1 MAKVFK
7 EEQEK
12 CSIIA
17 TYYAI
22 EENANLEP
30 DEDKD
35 LKSVFTQVY
44 PNMPEDWYVTFLNQA
59 QAIKNKIGDNNWKY
73 GWYDGTQ
80 GWASGI
86 MPNNKV
92 SYIMGAIWDVFT
104 EKQKKVFGGQ
114 KDSWNTADVFVVNT
128 QMEKEI
134 LKQVKIYQKDFEDF
148 TPPQIFIGT
157 LNAYLSELV
166 KNNDLIPISLKKQTK
181 NAPVKVTETNVDDV
195 PVEGLKPFDGEFL
208 AKPYSYFDIVNR
220 GSKLNFTGNSLFYKA
235 SVKIGNY
242 PYFYQIEQRLQGKSS
257 KAEVKDLVVKGDKG
271 KRGPADAQT
280 GNVPMPQFKALVKDY
295 TGEDYDH
302 NIPAIGT
309 KIDEEYWSDYLETI
323 YKQAQEKLDFDFGG
337 FTIFGKKYNPKEF
350 MEFAIRLDN
359 LSDKKIKI
367 LYNMNKNAFSA
378 KLRNKLR
385 HLRTIKAILKAQK
398 KNKLSEFL
406 MIIYFRA
413 AKMNITDKDLV
424 SPFLKVSS

>member
-22 EENANLEP
+22 EKNANLKP
-30 DEDKD
+30 DEDTE
-35 LKSVFTQVY
+35 LKSVFTKVY

-92 SYIMGAIWDVFT
+92 SYIMSAIWDVFT
-104 EKQKKVFGGQ
+104 DKQKKVFGGQ

-134 LKQVKIYQKDFEDF
+134 LKQVKIYQNDFQDF
-148 TPPQIFIGT
+148 APPQIFIGT

-166 KNNDLIPISLKKQTK
+166 RNNDLIPISLKKQTK
-181 NAPVKVTETNVDDV
+181 NAPVKVKETNVDDV

-235 SVKIGNY
+235 SVQVGNY
-242 PYFYQIEQRLQGKSS
+242 PYFYQIEQRMQGQSS

-280 GNVPMPQFKALVKDY
+280 GNVPMPQFKSLVYEY
-295 TGEDYDH
+295 TGEDYDF
-302 NIPAIGT
+302 NIPAIGS
-309 KIDEEYWSDYLETI
+309 KINEEYWSDYLETI

-337 FTIFGKKYNPKEF
+337 FTVFGKKYNPTEF
-350 MEFAIRLDN
+350 MEFAVRLDN
-359 LSDKKIKI
+359 LSDKKIKT

>member
-30 DEDKD
+30 DKDQD
-35 LKSVFTQVY
+35 LKSVFMEVY
-44 PNMPEDWYVTFLNQA
+44 PNMPDDWYVTFLNQA

-86 MPNNKV
+86 MPNSKV

-104 EKQKKVFGGQ
+104 DKQKKVFGNK
-114 KDSWNTADVFVVNT
+114 KDSWNTADVFLVNA
-128 QMEKEI
+128 QKEGQI
-134 LKQVKIYQKDFEDF
+134 LKRVKELQSDFQNFVAPE
-148 TPPQIFIGT
+148 IFVGT
-157 LNAYLSELV
+157 LNAYLSDLV
-166 KNNDLIPISLKKQTK
+166 KNNHLIPISLKKQTK

-220 GSKLNFTGNSLFYKA
+220 GSKLNFIGNSLFYKA
-235 SVKIGNY
+235 SFQVGNY

-257 KAEVKDLVVKGDKG
+257 KAEVKDLVVKGDKE

-280 GNVPMPQFKALVKDY
+280 GNVPMPQFMALVKEY
-295 TGEDYDH
+295 TGEGYDDD
-302 NIPAIGT
+302 IPAIGS

-323 YKQAQEKLDFDFGG
+323 YNKAKNNFDFGK
-337 FTIFGKKYNPKEF
+337 FTIFGKKYSPREF
-350 MEFAIRLDN
+350 MEFAVRLDN

-367 LYNMNKNAFSA
+367 LYKMNKNAFSA

-385 HLRTIKAILKAQK
+385 HLRTIKAYLKAQES
-398 KNKLSEFL
+398 NKLSEFL
-406 MIIYFRA
+406 MTVYFRA
-413 AKMNITDKDLV
+413 AKMNISDEDLV

>member
-22 EENANLEP
+22 EKNANLEP
-30 DEDKD
+30 DEDRD

-104 EKQKKVFGGQ
+104 DKQKKVFGGQ
-114 KDSWNTADVFVVNT
+114 KDSWNTSDVFVVNT

-181 NAPVKVTETNVDDV
+181 NAPVKVKETNVDDV

-235 SVKIGNY
+235 SVQVGNY
-242 PYFYQIEQRLQGKSS
+242 PYFYQIEQRMQGNSS

-309 KIDEEYWSDYLETI
+309 KINEEYWSDYLETI
-323 YKQAQEKLDFDFGG
+323 YKQAQEKLDFDFGK
-337 FTIFGKKYNPKEF
+337 FTIFGETKTPKEF
-350 MEFAIRLDN
+350 MEFAVRLDN
-359 LSDKKIKI
+359 LSDKKIRT

-385 HLRTIKAILKAQK
+385 HLRTIKAYLKAQK

-406 MIIYFRA
+406 MVVYFRA

>member
-86 MPNNKV
+86 MPNSKV

-104 EKQKKVFGGQ
+104 DKQKKVFGGQ

-235 SVKIGNY
+235 SVQVGNY
-242 PYFYQIEQRLQGKSS
+242 PYFYQIEQRMQGNSS

-280 GNVPMPQFKALVKDY
+280 GNVPMPQFMALVKDY

-302 NIPAIGT
+302 NIPAIGS
-309 KIDEEYWSDYLETI
+309 KINEEYWSDYLETI

-337 FTIFGKKYNPKEF
+337 FTIFGKKYNPREF

>member
-22 EENANLEP
+22 EKNANLEP
-30 DEDKD
+30 DEDTD
-35 LKSVFTQVY
+35 LKSVFKKVY
-44 PNMPEDWYVTFLNQA
+44 PNMPEDWYTTFLNQA

-80 GWASGI
+80 GWALGI

-92 SYIMGAIWDVFT
+92 SYIMAAIWDVFT
-104 EKQKKVFGGQ
+104 DKQKKVFGNK
-114 KDSWNTADVFVVNT
+114 KDSWNTADVFLVNT

-134 LKQVKIYQKDFEDF
+134 LKQIKIYQKDFEDF

-235 SVKIGNY
+235 SVQVGNY
-242 PYFYQIEQRLQGKSS
+242 PYFYQIEQRMQGNSS

-280 GNVPMPQFKALVKDY
+280 GNVPMPQFMALVKDY

-302 NIPAIGT
+302 NIPAIGS
-309 KIDEEYWSDYLETI
+309 KIDGEYWSDYLETI

-337 FTIFGKKYNPKEF
+337 FTVFGKKYNPKEF

-359 LSDKKIKI
+359 LSDKKIKT

>member
-22 EENANLEP
+22 EKNANLEP
-30 DEDKD
+30 DQDAE

-92 SYIMGAIWDVFT
+92 SYIMAAIWDVFT
-104 EKQKKVFGGQ
+104 DKQKKVFGNK
-114 KDSWNTADVFVVNT
+114 KDSWNTADVFLVNT

-134 LKQVKIYQKDFEDF
+134 LKQIKIYQKDFEDF

-235 SVKIGNY
+235 SVQVGNY

-280 GNVPMPQFKALVKDY
+280 GNVPMPQFMALVKDY

-302 NIPAIGT
+302 NIPAIGS

-323 YKQAQEKLDFDFGG
+323 YNQTEGNFDFGK
-337 FTIFGKKYNPKEF
+337 FTIFGETKTPKEF
-350 MEFAIRLDN
+350 MEFAIRLDS
-359 LSDKKIKI
+359 LSETQIKK
-367 LYNMNKNAFSA
+367 LYKMNKNAFSA

>member
-22 EENANLEP
+22 EKNANLEP
-30 DEDKD
+30 DKDLD
-35 LKSVFTQVY
+35 LKSVFAEVY

-59 QAIKNKIGDNNWKY
+59 QAIKDKIGNNNWKY
-73 GWYDGTQ
+73 GWYDGSQ

-104 EKQKKVFGGQ
+104 DKQKKVFGGQ

-128 QMEKEI
+128 QKEAQI
-134 LKQVKIYQKDFEDF
+134 LKFVKELQSEFQDFVAPE
-148 TPPQIFIGT
+148 IFIGT
-157 LNAYLSELV
+157 LNAYLSKLV
-166 KNNDLIPISLKKQTK
+166 RDNDLIPISLKKQTK
-181 NAPVKVTETNVDDV
+181 NAPVKVKETNVDDV
-195 PVEGLKPFDGEFL
+195 PVEGLTPFDGEYL
-208 AKPYSYFDIVNR
+208 AKQYSYFDIVNR
-220 GSKLNFTGNSLFYKA
+220 ASKLNFAGNSLFYKA
-235 SVKIGNY
+235 SFQVGSY
-242 PYFYQIEQRLQGKSS
+242 PYFYQVEQRLQGNSS
-257 KAEVKDLVVKGDKG
+257 KAEVKDLVVKGKKG

-295 TGEDYDH
+295 SGEDYDY
-302 NIPAIGT
+302 NIPAIGS
-309 KIDEEYWSDYLETI
+309 KIDAKYWSNYLTSI
-323 YKQAQEKLDFDFGG
+323 YSKAKSNFDFGK
-337 FTIFGKKYNPKEF
+337 FTIFGKTYTPKEF
-350 MEFAIRLDN
+350 MEFAIKLDN
-359 LSDKKIKI
+359 LPDDRVKI
-367 LYNMNKNAFSA
+367 LYKMNKNAFSA

-385 HLRTIKAILKAQK
+385 HLRTIKAYLKAQE
-398 KNKLSEFL
+398 KNELSQFL
-406 MIIYFRA
+406 MVVYFRA
-413 AKMNITDKDLV
+413 AKMNITDEDLV

>member
-22 EENANLEP
+22 EKNANLEP
-30 DEDKD
+30 DQDAE
-35 LKSVFTQVY
+35 LKSVFTKVY
-44 PNMPEDWYVTFLNQA
+44 PNMPEDWYTTFLNQA

-92 SYIMGAIWDVFT
+92 SYIMAAIWDVFT
-104 EKQKKVFGGQ
+104 DKQKKVFGNK
-114 KDSWNTADVFVVNT
+114 KDSWNTADVFLVNT

-134 LKQVKIYQKDFEDF
+134 LKQIKIYQKDFEDF

-235 SVKIGNY
+235 SVQIGNY

-280 GNVPMPQFKALVKDY
+280 GNVPMPQFMALVKDY

-302 NIPAIGT
+302 NIPAIGS
-309 KIDEEYWSDYLETI
+309 KIDKEYWSDYLETI
-323 YKQAQEKLDFDFGG
+323 YNQAKGNFDFGG
-337 FTIFGKKYNPKEF
+337 FTIFGKKYNPREF

-359 LSDKKIKI
+359 LSDKKIKT

-385 HLRTIKAILKAQK
+385 HLRTIKAYLKAQK
-398 KNKLSEFL
+398 KKKLSEFL
-406 MIIYFRA
+406 MVIYFRA

>member
-30 DEDKD
+30 DKD
-35 LKSVFTQVY
+35 LNLKSVFMEVY

-73 GWYDGTQ
+73 GWYDGSE

-86 MPNNKV
+86 MPNSKV

-114 KDSWNTADVFVVNT
+114 KDSWNTADVFVVNA
-128 QMEKEI
+128 QKEGQI
-134 LKQVKIYQKDFEDF
+134 LKRVKELQSDFQNFVAPE
-148 TPPQIFIGT
+148 IFVGT
-157 LNAYLSELV
+157 LNAYLSQLV
-166 KNNDLIPISLKKQTK
+166 KNNDLIPLSLKKQTK
-181 NAPVKVTETNVDDV
+181 NAPVKVKETNVDDV

-208 AKPYSYFDIVNR
+208 AKPYSYFDIVDR
-220 GSKLNFTGNSLFYKA
+220 GSKLNFVGNSLFYKA
-235 SVKIGNY
+235 SFQVGNY

-257 KAEVKDLVVKGDKG
+257 KAEVKDLVVKGKKG

-280 GNVPMPQFKALVKDY
+280 GNVPMPQFKALVKEY
-295 TGEDYDH
+295 TGEDYDY
-302 NIPAIGT
+302 NIPPIGS
-309 KIDEEYWSDYLETI
+309 KIDEKYWSDYLETI
-323 YKQAQEKLDFDFGG
+323 YNKAKNNFDFGK
-337 FTIFGKKYNPKEF
+337 FTIFGKKYSPREF

-367 LYNMNKNAFSA
+367 LYKMNKNAFSA

-385 HLRTIKAILKAQK
+385 HLRTIKAYLKAQET
-398 KNKLSEFL
+398 NKLSEFL
-406 MIIYFRA
+406 MTVYFRA
-413 AKMNITDKDLV
+413 AKMNISDEDLV

>member
-22 EENANLEP
+22 EKNANLKP
-30 DEDKD
+30 DEDTE
-35 LKSVFTQVY
+35 LKSVFTKVY
-44 PNMPEDWYVTFLNQA
+44 PNMPEDWDKTFLNQA

-92 SYIMGAIWDVFT
+92 SYIMAAIWDVFT
-104 EKQKKVFGGQ
+104 DKQKKVFGNK
-114 KDSWNTADVFVVNT
+114 KDSWNTADVFLVNT

-134 LKQVKIYQKDFEDF
+134 LKQIKIYQKDFEDF

-235 SVKIGNY
+235 SVQIGNY

-280 GNVPMPQFKALVKDY
+280 GNVPMPQFMALVKDY

-302 NIPAIGT
+302 NIPEIGS

-367 LYNMNKNAFSA
+367 LYKMNKNAFSA

-398 KNKLSEFL
+398 KKKLSEFL
-406 MIIYFRA
+406 MVIYFRA

>member
-30 DEDKD
+30 DKD
-35 LKSVFTQVY
+35 TKLKSVFTQVY

-92 SYIMGAIWDVFT
+92 SYIMGAIWNIFT
-104 EKQKKVFGGQ
+104 DKQKKVFGSQ
-114 KDSWNTADVFVVNT
+114 KDSWNTADVFVVNA
-128 QMEKEI
+128 QMETEI
-134 LKQVKIYQKDFEDF
+134 LRFVKQLQDDFQDF
-148 TPPQIFIGT
+148 VSPQIFIGT
-157 LNAYLSELV
+157 LNSYLSELIR
-166 KNNDLIPISLKKQTK
+166 NNDLVPISLKKQTK
-181 NAPVKVTETNVDDV
+181 NAPVRIKETNVDDV
-195 PVEGLKPFDGEFL
+195 PVEGLVPFDGEFL

-235 SVKIGNY
+235 SFQVGSY
-242 PYFYQIEQRLQGKSS
+242 PYFYQIEQRMQGNSS
-257 KAEVKDLVVKGDKG
+257 KAEVKDLVVKGNKG

-280 GNVPMPQFKALVKDY
+280 GNVPMPQFKALVFDY
-295 TGEDYDH
+295 TGEEYDH
-302 NIPAIGT
+302 NIPAIGSEINV
-309 KIDEEYWSDYLETI
+309 KYWSDYIETI
-323 YKQAQEKLDFDFGG
+323 YKDAKDDFDFGK
-337 FTIFGKKYNPKEF
+337 FTIFGKTYTPKEF
-350 MEFAIRLDN
+350 MEFAIRLDK
-359 LSDKKIKI
+359 LSDDKIKI
-367 LYNMNKNAFSA
+367 LYNISKNAFSA

-385 HLRTIKAILKAQK
+385 HLRTIKAYLKAQK
-398 KNKLSEFL
+398 DNKLSEFF
-406 MIIYFRA
+406 MVIYFRA

>member
-22 EENANLEP
+22 EKNANLKP
-30 DEDKD
+30 DEDTE
-35 LKSVFTQVY
+35 LKSVFTKVY

-92 SYIMGAIWDVFT
+92 SYIMSAIWDVFT
-104 EKQKKVFGGQ
+104 DKQKKVFGGQ

-134 LKQVKIYQKDFEDF
+134 LKQVKIYQNDFEDF

-181 NAPVKVTETNVDDV
+181 NAPVKVKETNVDDV

-235 SVKIGNY
+235 SVQVGNY
-242 PYFYQIEQRLQGKSS
+242 PYFYQIEQRMQGQSS

-302 NIPAIGT
+302 NIPAVGT

-337 FTIFGKKYNPKEF
+337 FTVFGKKYNPTEF
-350 MEFAIRLDN
+350 MEFAVRLDN
-359 LSDKKIKI
+359 LSDKKIKT

-406 MIIYFRA
+406 MVIYFRA
-413 AKMNITDKDLV
+413 AKMNINDEDLV

>member
-22 EENANLEP
+22 EKNANLEP
-30 DEDKD
+30 DQDAE
-35 LKSVFTQVY
+35 LKSVFTEVY

-92 SYIMGAIWDVFT
+92 SYIMGAIWDLFT
-104 EKQKKVFGGQ
+104 DKQKKVFGNK
-114 KDSWNTADVFVVNT
+114 KDSWNTADVFLVNT

-134 LKQVKIYQKDFEDF
+134 LKQIKIYQKDFEDF

-242 PYFYQIEQRLQGKSS
+242 PYFYQIEQRMQGQSS

-309 KIDEEYWSDYLETI
+309 KINEEYWSDYLETI

-337 FTIFGKKYNPKEF
+337 FTVFGKKYNPTEF
-350 MEFAIRLDN
+350 MEFAVRLDN
-359 LSDKKIKI
+359 LSDKKIKT

-385 HLRTIKAILKAQK
+385 HLRTIKAYLKAQK

>member
-30 DEDKD
+30 DKDLD
-35 LKSVFTQVY
+35 LKSVFMEVY

-80 GWASGI
+80 GWATGI
-86 MPNNKV
+86 MPNSKV

-104 EKQKKVFGGQ
+104 DKQKKVFGNK
-114 KDSWNTADVFVVNT
+114 KDSWNTADVFVVNA
-128 QMEKEI
+128 QKEGQI
-134 LKQVKIYQKDFEDF
+134 LKRVKELQSDFQNFVAPE
-148 TPPQIFIGT
+148 IFVGT

-166 KNNDLIPISLKKQTK
+166 KNNHLIPISLKKQTK

-220 GSKLNFTGNSLFYKA
+220 GSKLNFIGNSLFYKA
-235 SVKIGNY
+235 SFQVGNY

-257 KAEVKDLVVKGDKG
+257 KAEVKDLVVKGDKK

-280 GNVPMPQFKALVKDY
+280 GNVPMPQFMALVKEY
-295 TGEDYDH
+295 TGEGYDDD
-302 NIPAIGT
+302 IPAIGS

-323 YKQAQEKLDFDFGG
+323 YNKAKNNFDFGK
-337 FTIFGKKYNPKEF
+337 FTIFGKKYSPREF
-350 MEFAIRLDN
+350 MEFAVRLDN

-367 LYNMNKNAFSA
+367 LYKMNKNAFSA

-385 HLRTIKAILKAQK
+385 HLRTIKAYLKAQES
-398 KNKLSEFL
+398 NKLSEFL
-406 MIIYFRA
+406 MTVYFRA
-413 AKMNITDKDLV
+413 AKMNISDEDLV

>member
-30 DEDKD
+30 DQDTK

-92 SYIMGAIWDVFT
+92 SYIMAAIWDVFT
-104 EKQKKVFGGQ
+104 DKQKKVFGGQ
-114 KDSWNTADVFVVNT
+114 KDSWNTADVFLVNT

-181 NAPVKVTETNVDDV
+181 NAPVKVKETNVDDV

-235 SVKIGNY
+235 SFQVGNY
-242 PYFYQIEQRLQGKSS
+242 PYFYQIEQRMQGNSS
-257 KAEVKDLVVKGDKG
+257 KAEVKDLVVKGNKG

-280 GNVPMPQFKALVKDY
+280 GNVPMPQFKALVHEY
-295 TGEDYDH
+295 TGEDYDL
-302 NIPAIGT
+302 NIPAIGS
-309 KIDEEYWSDYLETI
+309 KINEEYWSDYLETI
-323 YKQAQEKLDFDFGG
+323 YKQAKDDFDFGK
-337 FTIFGKKYNPKEF
+337 FTIFGETKTPKEF

-359 LSDKKIKI
+359 LSEAQIKI
-367 LYNMNKNAFSA
+367 LYKMSKNAFSA

-406 MIIYFRA
+406 MVVYFRA
-413 AKMNITDKDLV
+413 AKMNISDKDLV

>member
-30 DEDKD
+30 DKD
-35 LKSVFTQVY
+35 LNLKSVFMEVY

-73 GWYDGTQ
+73 GWYDGSE

-86 MPNNKV
+86 MPNSKV

-114 KDSWNTADVFVVNT
+114 KDSWNTADVFVVNA
-128 QMEKEI
+128 QKEGQI
-134 LKQVKIYQKDFEDF
+134 LKRVKELQSDFQNFVAPE
-148 TPPQIFIGT
+148 IFVGT
-157 LNAYLSELV
+157 LNAYLSQLV
-166 KNNDLIPISLKKQTK
+166 KNNDLIPLSLKKQTK
-181 NAPVKVTETNVDDV
+181 NAPVKVKETNVDDV

-208 AKPYSYFDIVNR
+208 AKPYSYFDIVDR
-220 GSKLNFTGNSLFYKA
+220 GSKLNFVGNSLFYKA
-235 SVKIGNY
+235 SFQVGNY

-257 KAEVKDLVVKGDKG
+257 KAEVKDLVVKGNKG

-280 GNVPMPQFKALVKDY
+280 GNVPMPQFKALVKEY
-295 TGEDYDH
+295 TGEDYDD
-302 NIPAIGT
+302 IPAIGS
-309 KIDEEYWSDYLETI
+309 KIDEKYWSDYLETI
-323 YKQAQEKLDFDFGG
+323 YNKAKNNFDFGK
-337 FTIFGKKYNPKEF
+337 FTIFGKKYSPREF

-367 LYNMNKNAFSA
+367 LYKMNKNAFSA

-385 HLRTIKAILKAQK
+385 HLRTIKAYLKAQES
-398 KNKLSEFL
+398 NKLSEFL
-406 MIIYFRA
+406 MTVYFRA
-413 AKMNITDKDLV
+413 AKMNINDEDLV

>member
-22 EENANLEP
+22 EKDANLEP
-30 DEDKD
+30 DKDLD
-35 LKSVFTQVY
+35 LKSVFAEVY

-59 QAIKNKIGDNNWKY
+59 QAIKDKIGDNNWKY

-104 EKQKKVFGGQ
+104 DKQKKVFGGQ
-114 KDSWNTADVFVVNT
+114 KDSWNTSDVFVVNT

-157 LNAYLSELV
+157 LNAYLSELGR
-166 KNNDLIPISLKKQTK
+166 NNDLIPISLKKQTK
-181 NAPVKVTETNVDDV
+181 NAPVRVKETNVDDV
-195 PVEGLKPFDGEFL
+195 PVEGLVPFDGEFL

-235 SVKIGNY
+235 SVQVGNY
-242 PYFYQIEQRLQGKSS
+242 PYFYQIEQRMQGNSS

-280 GNVPMPQFKALVKDY
+280 GNVPMPQFMALVKDY

-309 KIDEEYWSDYLETI
+309 KINEEYWSDYLETI

-337 FTIFGKKYNPKEF
+337 FTVFGKKYNPTEL
-350 MEFAIRLDN
+350 MEFAVRLDN
-359 LSDKKIKI
+359 LSDKKIKT

>member
-22 EENANLEP
+22 EKNANLEP
-30 DEDKD
+30 DKDLD
-35 LKSVFTQVY
+35 LKSVFAEVY

-59 QAIKNKIGDNNWKY
+59 QAIKDKIGDNNWKY

-92 SYIMGAIWDVFT
+92 SYIMSAIWDVFT
-104 EKQKKVFGGQ
+104 DKQKKVFGGQ

-134 LKQVKIYQKDFEDF
+134 LKQVKIYQNDFQDF
-148 TPPQIFIGT
+148 APPQIFIGT

-166 KNNDLIPISLKKQTK
+166 RNNDLIPISLKKQTK
-181 NAPVKVTETNVDDV
+181 NAPVKVKETNVDDV

-235 SVKIGNY
+235 SVQVGNY
-242 PYFYQIEQRLQGKSS
+242 PYFYQIEQRMQGNSS

-280 GNVPMPQFKALVKDY
+280 GNVPMPQFKSLVYEY
-295 TGEDYDH
+295 TGEDYDF
-302 NIPAIGT
+302 NIPAIGS
-309 KIDEEYWSDYLETI
+309 KINEEYWSDYLETI
-323 YKQAQEKLDFDFGG
+323 YNQAKGNFDFGG
-337 FTIFGKKYNPKEF
+337 FTVFGKTYTPREF

-367 LYNMNKNAFSA
+367 LYKMDKNAFSA

-385 HLRTIKAILKAQK
+385 HLRTIKAYLKAQK

-406 MIIYFRA
+406 MVVYFRA

>member
-30 DEDKD
+30 DQDTK

-104 EKQKKVFGGQ
+104 DKQKKVFGGQ

-134 LKQVKIYQKDFEDF
+134 LKQVKIYQNDFQDF

-181 NAPVKVTETNVDDV
+181 NAPVKVKETNVDDV

-235 SVKIGNY
+235 SVQVGNY
-242 PYFYQIEQRLQGKSS
+242 PYFYQIEQRMQGNSS

-280 GNVPMPQFKALVKDY
+280 GNVPMPQFKALVKEY
-295 TGEDYDH
+295 TGE
-302 NIPAIGT
+302 
-309 KIDEEYWSDYLETI
+309 K
-323 YKQAQEKLDFDFGG
+323 
-337 FTIFGKKYNPKEF
+337 
-350 MEFAIRLDN
+350 
-359 LSDKKIKI
+359 
-367 LYNMNKNAFSA
+367 
-378 KLRNKLR
+378 
-385 HLRTIKAILKAQK
+385 
-398 KNKLSEFL
+398 
-406 MIIYFRA
+406 
-413 AKMNITDKDLV
+413 
-424 SPFLKVSS
+424 SPFKSNIFPS

>member
-30 DEDKD
+30 DKD
-35 LKSVFTQVY
+35 TKLKSVFTQVY

-92 SYIMGAIWDVFT
+92 SYIMGAIWNIFT
-104 EKQKKVFGGQ
+104 DKQKKVFGSQ
-114 KDSWNTADVFVVNT
+114 KDSWNTADVFVVNA
-128 QMEKEI
+128 QMETEI
-134 LKQVKIYQKDFEDF
+134 LRFVKQLQDDFQDF
-148 TPPQIFIGT
+148 VSPQIFIGT
-157 LNAYLSELV
+157 LNSYLSELIR
-166 KNNDLIPISLKKQTK
+166 NNDLVPISLKKQTK
-181 NAPVKVTETNVDDV
+181 NAPVRVKETNVDDV
-195 PVEGLKPFDGEFL
+195 PVEGLVPFDGEFL

-235 SVKIGNY
+235 SFQVGSY
-242 PYFYQIEQRLQGKSS
+242 PYFYQIEQRMQGNSS
-257 KAEVKDLVVKGDKG
+257 KAEVKDLVVKGNKG

-280 GNVPMPQFKALVKDY
+280 GNVPMPQFKALVFDY
-295 TGEDYDH
+295 TGEEYDH
-302 NIPAIGT
+302 NIPAIGSEINV
-309 KIDEEYWSDYLETI
+309 KYWSDYIETI
-323 YKQAQEKLDFDFGG
+323 YKNAKDDFDFGK
-337 FTIFGKKYNPKEF
+337 FTIFGKTYTPKEF
-350 MEFAIRLDN
+350 MEFAIRLDK
-359 LSDKKIKI
+359 LSDDKIKI
-367 LYNMNKNAFSA
+367 LYNISKNAFSA

-385 HLRTIKAILKAQK
+385 HLRTIKAYLKAQK
-398 KNKLSEFL
+398 DNKLSEFF
-406 MIIYFRA
+406 MVIYFRA

>member
-22 EENANLEP
+22 EKNANLKP
-30 DEDKD
+30 DEDAD
-35 LKSVFTQVY
+35 LKSVFRQVY

-104 EKQKKVFGGQ
+104 DKQKKVFGGQ

-181 NAPVKVTETNVDDV
+181 NAPVKVKETNVDYV

-235 SVKIGNY
+235 SVQVGNY
-242 PYFYQIEQRLQGKSS
+242 PYFYQIEQRMQGNSS

-309 KIDEEYWSDYLETI
+309 KINEEYWSDYLETI

-337 FTIFGKKYNPKEF
+337 FTVFGKKYNPTEF

-359 LSDKKIKI
+359 LSDKKIKT

>member
-22 EENANLEP
+22 EKDANLEP
-30 DEDKD
+30 DKDLD
-35 LKSVFTQVY
+35 LKSVFMKVY

-59 QAIKNKIGDNNWKY
+59 QAIKNKIGNNNWKY
-73 GWYDGTQ
+73 GWYDGSQ

-86 MPNNKV
+86 MPNSKV

-104 EKQKKVFGGQ
+104 EKQKKVFGNK
-114 KDSWNTADVFVVNT
+114 KDSWNTADVFVVNA
-128 QMEKEI
+128 QKERQI
-134 LKQVKIYQKDFEDF
+134 LKRVKELQSDFQNFVAPE
-148 TPPQIFIGT
+148 IFVGT
-157 LNAYLSELV
+157 LNAYLSNLV
-166 KNNDLIPISLKKQTK
+166 KDNDLIPLSLKKQTK

-220 GSKLNFTGNSLFYKA
+220 GSKLNFIGNSLFYKA
-235 SVKIGNY
+235 SFQVGNY

-280 GNVPMPQFKALVKDY
+280 GNVPIPQFMALVKDY
-295 TGEDYDH
+295 TGEGYDDD
-302 NIPAIGT
+302 IPAIGS
-309 KIDEEYWSDYLETI
+309 KIDEKYWSDYLETI
-323 YKQAQEKLDFDFGG
+323 YNKEKNNFDFGK
-337 FTIFGKKYNPKEF
+337 FTIFGKKYSPRKF
-350 MEFAIRLDN
+350 MEFAVRLDN
-359 LSDKKIKI
+359 LSEKKIKI
-367 LYNMNKNAFSA
+367 LYKMNKNAFSA

-385 HLRTIKAILKAQK
+385 HLRTIKAYLKAK
-398 KNKLSEFL
+398 KDKKFSEFL
-406 MIIYFRA
+406 MIVYFRA
-413 AKMNITDKDLV
+413 AKMNISDKDLV

>member
-22 EENANLEP
+22 EKDANLEP
-30 DEDKD
+30 DKDLD
-35 LKSVFTQVY
+35 LKSVFMKVY

-59 QAIKNKIGDNNWKY
+59 QAIKDKIGDNNWKY
-73 GWYDGTQ
+73 GWYDGSQ

-86 MPNNKV
+86 MPNSKV

-104 EKQKKVFGGQ
+104 EKQKKVFGNK
-114 KDSWNTADVFVVNT
+114 KDSWNTADVFVVNA
-128 QMEKEI
+128 QKERQI
-134 LKQVKIYQKDFEDF
+134 LKRVKELQSDFQNFVAPE
-148 TPPQIFIGT
+148 IFVGT
-157 LNAYLSELV
+157 LNAYLSNLV
-166 KNNDLIPISLKKQTK
+166 KDNDLIPLSLKKQTK

-220 GSKLNFTGNSLFYKA
+220 GSKLNFIGNSLFYKA
-235 SVKIGNY
+235 SFQVGNY

-280 GNVPMPQFKALVKDY
+280 GNVPIPQFMALVKDY
-295 TGEDYDH
+295 TGEGYDDD
-302 NIPAIGT
+302 IPAIGS
-309 KIDEEYWSDYLETI
+309 KIDEKYWSDYLETI
-323 YKQAQEKLDFDFGG
+323 YNKEKNNFDFGK
-337 FTIFGKKYNPKEF
+337 FTIFGKKYSPRKF
-350 MEFAIRLDN
+350 MEFAVKLDN
-359 LSDKKIKI
+359 LPEKEVKT
-367 LYNMNKNAFSA
+367 LYKVSKNQYSA

-385 HLRTIKAILKAQK
+385 HLRTIKAYLKAK
-398 KNKLSEFL
+398 KDKKFSEFL
-406 MIIYFRA
+406 MIVYFRA
-413 AKMNITDKDLV
+413 AKMNISDKDLV

>member
-92 SYIMGAIWDVFT
+92 SYIMSAIWDVFT
-104 EKQKKVFGGQ
+104 DKQKKVFGGQ

-134 LKQVKIYQKDFEDF
+134 LKQVKIYQNDFQDF

-235 SVKIGNY
+235 SVQIGNY
-242 PYFYQIEQRLQGKSS
+242 PYFYQIEQRMQGKSS

-280 GNVPMPQFKALVKDY
+280 GNVPMPQFMALVKDY

-302 NIPAIGT
+302 NIPAIGS
-309 KIDEEYWSDYLETI
+309 KINEEYWSDYLETI

-337 FTIFGKKYNPKEF
+337 FTIFGKKYNPREF

-406 MIIYFRA
+406 MVIYFRA

>member
-22 EENANLEP
+22 EKDANLEP
-30 DEDKD
+30 DKDLD
-35 LKSVFTQVY
+35 LKSVFMEVY

-73 GWYDGTQ
+73 GWYDGAQ

-92 SYIMGAIWDVFT
+92 SYIMGAIWNVFT
-104 EKQKKVFGGQ
+104 DKQKKVFGGQ

-181 NAPVKVTETNVDDV
+181 NAPVKVKETNVDDV

-235 SVKIGNY
+235 SVQVGNY
-242 PYFYQIEQRLQGKSS
+242 PYFYQIEQRMQGNSS

-280 GNVPMPQFKALVKDY
+280 GNVPMPQFKSLVYEY
-295 TGEDYDH
+295 TGEDYDF
-302 NIPAIGT
+302 NIPAIGS
-309 KIDEEYWSDYLETI
+309 KINEEYWSDYLETI
-323 YKQAQEKLDFDFGG
+323 YNQAKGNFDFGG
-337 FTIFGKKYNPKEF
+337 FTVFGKTYTPKEF
-350 MEFAIRLDN
+350 MKFAIRLDN

-367 LYNMNKNAFSA
+367 LYKMDKNAFSA

-385 HLRTIKAILKAQK
+385 HLRTIKAYLKAQK
-398 KNKLSEFL
+398 NNKLSEFL
-406 MIIYFRA
+406 MVVYFRA

>member
-22 EENANLEP
+22 EKNANLEP
-30 DEDKD
+30 DKDLD
-35 LKSVFTQVY
+35 LKSVFMGVY

-59 QAIKNKIGDNNWKY
+59 QAIKDKIGDNNWKY

-104 EKQKKVFGGQ
+104 DKQKKVFGGQ

-134 LKQVKIYQKDFEDF
+134 LKQVKIYQNYFQDF

-181 NAPVKVTETNVDDV
+181 NAPVKVKETNVDDV

-235 SVKIGNY
+235 SVQVGNY
-242 PYFYQIEQRLQGKSS
+242 PYFYQIEQRMQGNSS
-257 KAEVKDLVVKGDKG
+257 KAEVKDLVVKGNKG

-309 KIDEEYWSDYLETI
+309 KINEEYWSDYLETI
-323 YKQAQEKLDFDFGG
+323 YKQAQEKLDFDFGK
-337 FTIFGKKYNPKEF
+337 FTIFGKTYTSKEF

-359 LSDKKIKI
+359 LSDKKIKT

-406 MIIYFRA
+406 MVVYFRA

>member
-22 EENANLEP
+22 EKNANLEP
-30 DEDKD
+30 NEDKD
-35 LKSVFTQVY
+35 LKSLFTKVY

-92 SYIMGAIWDVFT
+92 SYIMGAIWDLFT
-104 EKQKKVFGGQ
+104 DKQKKVFGGQ

-181 NAPVKVTETNVDDV
+181 NAPVKVKETNVDDV

-235 SVKIGNY
+235 SVQVGNY
-242 PYFYQIEQRLQGKSS
+242 PYFYQIEQRMQGQSS

-280 GNVPMPQFKALVKDY
+280 GNVPMPQFKSLVYEY
-295 TGEDYDH
+295 TGEDYDF
-302 NIPAIGT
+302 NIPTIGS
-309 KIDEEYWSDYLETI
+309 KINEEYWSDYLETI
-323 YKQAQEKLDFDFGG
+323 YNQAKGNFDFGG
-337 FTIFGKKYNPKEF
+337 FTVFGKTYTPREF

-367 LYNMNKNAFSA
+367 LYKMDKNAFSA

-385 HLRTIKAILKAQK
+385 HLRTIKAYLKAQK
-398 KNKLSEFL
+398 NNKLSEFL
-406 MIIYFRA
+406 MVVYFRA

>member
-30 DEDKD
+30 DKD
-35 LKSVFTQVY
+35 TKLKSVFTQVY

-92 SYIMGAIWDVFT
+92 SYIMGAIWNIFT
-104 EKQKKVFGGQ
+104 DKQKKVFGSQ
-114 KDSWNTADVFVVNT
+114 KDSWNTADVFVVNA
-128 QMEKEI
+128 QMETEI
-134 LKQVKIYQKDFEDF
+134 LRFVKQLQDDFQDF
-148 TPPQIFIGT
+148 VSPQIFIGT
-157 LNAYLSELV
+157 LNSYLSELIR
-166 KNNDLIPISLKKQTK
+166 NNDLVPISLKKQTK
-181 NAPVKVTETNVDDV
+181 NAPVRIKETNVDDV
-195 PVEGLKPFDGEFL
+195 PVEGLVPFDGEFL

-235 SVKIGNY
+235 SFQVGSY
-242 PYFYQIEQRLQGKSS
+242 PYFYQIEQRMQGNSS
-257 KAEVKDLVVKGDKG
+257 KAEVKDLVVKGNKG

-280 GNVPMPQFKALVKDY
+280 GNVPMPQFKALVFDY
-295 TGEDYDH
+295 TGEEYDH
-302 NIPAIGT
+302 NIPAIGSEINV
-309 KIDEEYWSDYLETI
+309 KYWSDYIETI
-323 YKQAQEKLDFDFGG
+323 YKNAKDDFDFGK
-337 FTIFGKKYNPKEF
+337 FTIFGKTYTPKEF
-350 MEFAIRLDN
+350 MEFAIRLDK
-359 LSDKKIKI
+359 LSDDKIKI
-367 LYNMNKNAFSA
+367 LYNISKNAFSA

-385 HLRTIKAILKAQK
+385 HLRTIKAYLKAQK
-398 KNKLSEFL
+398 DNKLSEFF
-406 MIIYFRA
+406 MVIYFRA